1 MATKLKTAA
10 NAVTQP
16 QPQPQPQ
23 PQRKRNAQRQADYR
37 ARHLKDVNGK
47 LDRVSVLVD
56 FHAKRALERL
66 ACCYGVTQRA
76 MLEHLVI
83 QANYVAQRE
92 AQAQSPNGQAEYFD
106 GQIRLPLPGVTR

>member
-23 PQRKRNAQRQADYR
+23 PQRKSNAQRQADYR

-47 LDRVSVLVD
+47 LDRVVCWWIFMPNAPWS
-56 FHAKRALERL
+56 AWPA
-66 ACCYGVTQRA
+66 VT
-76 MLEHLVI
+76 V
-83 QANYVAQRE
+83 
-92 AQAQSPNGQAEYFD
+92 
-106 GQIRLPLPGVTR
+106 